1 MVSNSR
7 LSQNVRELQE
17 GIEELAF
24 RLEGAR
30 NERYI
35 RLREISD
42 NAPSDPQLFYQ
53 DVGLFIHPRTQEPVK
68 ELTVYQ
74 REFNEDIDRYKYAE
88 AIKSNKIGLSSSVL
102 VNLFYHMITDCA
114 GYQALILA
122 QNSRMSREHL
132 YTLQKYIVQ
141 SVKYS
146 DYLISIGDRDMNV
159 LRGEQTRI
167 TEMFI
172 RNPYN
177 PKKPTRVISI
187 PATAGSA
194 VSWKE
199 VKYVMCSDITMTDKD
214 YDPVLKSAFTR
225 LAQTRGY
232 FVIETIPRGPQGLV
246 YDIWLRNRTQQGTDF
261 KVREYP
267 VLMAVQAGLIQEDFL
282 EQERQRHGPDFA
294 RLYECSF
301 AATGGNLFAL
311 SDIDDCIN
319 FADYEPDSPEFVN
332 NLNYPKAMGVDPG
345 HRTSK
350 AGIVILQM
358 RGGNIEVLDA
368 KQLAGESNS
377 AVIDYCFN
385 SMLRWS
391 VENIFVD
398 ASASPFIS
406 DFKRKINE
414 VNYVIMKDIM
424 NNPLNQ
430 ERVVPVTFHP
440 MNKPMIIHANQIV
453 SDKYLR
459 IDKRFQDLIN
469 QMKIAQ
475 HADGKLVKNKDGNTM
490 DLLDALLL
498 ALLRYDFILE
508 MQK

>member
-1 MVSNSR
+1 
-7 LSQNVRELQE
+7 
-17 GIEELAF
+17 
-24 RLEGAR
+24 
-30 NERYI
+30 
-35 RLREISD
+35 
-42 NAPSDPQLFYQ
+42 
-53 DVGLFIHPRTQEPVK
+53 
-68 ELTVYQ
+68 
-74 REFNEDIDRYKYAE
+74 
-88 AIKSNKIGLSSSVL
+88 
-102 VNLFYHMITDCA
+102 
-114 GYQALILA
+114 
-122 QNSRMSREHL
+122 
-132 YTLQKYIVQ
+132 
-141 SVKYS
+141 
-146 DYLISIGDRDMNV
+146 
-159 LRGEQTRI
+159 
-167 TEMFI
+167 
-172 RNPYN
+172 
-177 PKKPTRVISI
+177 
-187 PATAGSA
+187 
-194 VSWKE
+194 
-199 VKYVMCSDITMTDKD
+199 MTDKGH
-214 YDPVLKSAFTR
+214 DPVLKSAFTR

-232 FVIETIPRGPQGLV
+232 FVIETIPSGPTGLV
-246 YDIWLRNRTQQGTDF
+246 YEIWLRNRTQGGNDF

-267 VLMAVQAGLIQEDFL
+267 VLLAVQAGLIQEDFL
-282 EQERQRHGPDFA
+282 EQEKKRHGSDYA
-294 RLYECSF
+294 RFYECSF
-301 AATGGNLFAL
+301 AATGGNLFSL
-311 SDIDDCIN
+311 QDIDDCIN
-319 FADYEPDSPEFVN
+319 FSNYNPDNPDFIN

-385 SMLRWS
+385 SMLHWS

-424 NNPLNQ
+424 NNPSNQ

-475 HADGKLVKNKDGNTM
+475 HIDGKLVKNKKEGETM

-498 ALLRYDFILE
+498 SLLRYDFELE